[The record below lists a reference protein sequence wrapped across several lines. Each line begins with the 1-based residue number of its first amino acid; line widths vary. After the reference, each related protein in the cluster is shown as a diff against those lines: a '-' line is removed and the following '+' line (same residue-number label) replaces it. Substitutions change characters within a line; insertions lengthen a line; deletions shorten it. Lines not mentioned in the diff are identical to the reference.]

1 MGVKERLSSATKA
14 LKQRIQNATVVQII
28 LLVVSLTIVISII
41 WYISDKLSIRSRK
54 CNYLRKEYK
63 KMPKMSSISTT
74 NEKFEHTLKDYY
86 IKTAYNACSVGNF
99 KNSYVDLCALKK
111 VIDQGYRC
119 LDFAIYSVDNEP
131 VIATSDIDNYNV
143 KYTYNSVPFDAIC
156 ETIANQAFS
165 SSGCPNPNDPILI
178 HLRVLSQNSV
188 IYKKM
193 AEVISNRLK
202 DYILGK
208 RYSYEYSGKNV
219 GNLNL
224 TDLQQKV
231 IIMID
236 NSNPM
241 YKSTDLN
248 EFVNI
253 SSNSIFMRSMRYD
266 EMRYTPDMDELIN
279 YNKKNMSIILPNYSI
294 KNDNPSFALAL
305 KFGCQMMA
313 MSIQNND
320 SNLEFYNKYF
330 SDRATAFVLKP
341 ANLRHEPSTV
351 TAGEGNSESQ
361 SFGTRNYSTD
371 SGTFEWSG

>member
-14 LKQRIQNATVVQII
+14 LTNRIQNANIVQII
-28 LLVVSLTIVISII
+28 LVVVSLTIVISII

-54 CNYLRKEYK
+54 CNYLRKEYEDF
-63 KMPKMSSISTT
+63 PKISSITTT
-74 NEKFEHTLKDYY
+74 NEKFGYTLKDYY

-111 VIDQGYRC
+111 VIHQGYRC

-156 ETIANQAFS
+156 ESIANQAFT

-193 AEVISNRLK
+193 AEIISNRLK

-219 GNLNL
+219 GDLKL

-231 IIMID
+231 VIMID

-266 EMRYTPDMDELIN
+266 EMRYTPDMDELTN

-294 KNDNPSFALAL
+294 KNENPSFALAL

-320 SNLEFYNKYF
+320 NNLDFYNNYF
-330 SDRATAFVLKP
+330 SKEGTAFVLKP
-341 ANLRHEPSTV
+341 VNLRYESSTV
-351 TAGEGNSESQ
+351 TAGKGNPDSQ
-361 SFGTRNYSTD
+361 SFEQKDITILDGAVKF
-371 SGTFEWSG
+371 SG